1 MSSGHGEA
9 VIEVA
14 VLILMMQRIINNCI
28 WIRAKWDVWNR
39 VAGNPRE
46 LLRVSVAP
54 QADFVDRMELK
65 HLGRVRS
72 VFEERKQQKQRAASG
87 NEPSNSTKRDKED
100 YWSDNVC
107 VARQAFLSLTF
118 LMDSRTQ

>member
-9 VIEVA
+9 VIEAA

-28 WIRAKWDVWNR
+28 WIRAKWDVRNR
-39 VAGNPRE
+39 VAGNSRE

-65 HLGRVRS
+65 HLGRVSS
-72 VFEERKQQKQRAASG
+72 VF
-87 NEPSNSTKRDKED
+87 
-100 YWSDNVC
+100 
-107 VARQAFLSLTF
+107 
-118 LMDSRTQ
+118 